1 MSLLKNKAASAAR
14 RSQQGVSAQLHT
26 PPHPRTRSPPRT
38 EPSRERSR
46 CAREERGDSSL
57 IDSAPA
63 AAFRAECWADPGL
76 NEYEESEHA
85 DYVAALVRSF
95 KRGATESLATP
106 SAGGGGTV
114 AESLASWQHGYAV
127 GPSDHQLYLTINPES
142 QPKPLRHDCISS
154 SERSLQAS
162 VVTARRVC
170 NRDQGAL

>member
-14 RSQQGVSAQLHT
+14 RSQQGIPAQLHT
-26 PPHPRTRSPPRT
+26 PPSPRTRSPPRT

-46 CAREERGDSSL
+46 RARVERGDSSL

-95 KRGATESLATP
+95 KRGATESLCRW
-106 SAGGGGTV
+106 GGVSGGV
-114 AESLASWQHGYAV
+114 LDG
-127 GPSDHQLYLTINPES
+127 
-142 QPKPLRHDCISS
+142 
-154 SERSLQAS
+154 
-162 VVTARRVC
+162 
-170 NRDQGAL
+170 